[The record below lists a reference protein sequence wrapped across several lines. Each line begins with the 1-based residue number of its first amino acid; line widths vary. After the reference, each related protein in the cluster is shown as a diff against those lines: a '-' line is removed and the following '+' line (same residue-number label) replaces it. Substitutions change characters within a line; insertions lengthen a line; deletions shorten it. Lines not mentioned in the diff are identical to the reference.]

1 MALFVLG
8 DTHLSLGGS
17 KPMDVFPGWNGYVE
31 RLEANWRKLVKP
43 EDTIVL
49 AGDISWAMRLTDTRR
64 DFEFLQQL
72 PGQKL
77 IMKGNHDYWWTTAN
91 KMNAYLKAEGFD
103 TLHILHNNSYSVEGY
118 AICGTRG
125 WLFDVGEP
133 HDEKVMNR
141 EIGRLKMSLDAAEP
155 GLEGPVTMAICTV
168 MPSAMRCRAMW
179 TAPATSLSALMVC
192 GSAPTASTE
201 AETKTAEMT
210 KSQNLGWQFYH
221 DRAIISCDAI
231 VAPNLS
237 ARVPAFRKQQGRG
250 ARLQAAVFPL
260 PQRNRIFEWRIHK

>member
-155 GLEGPVTMAICTV
+155 GLEK
-168 MPSAMRCRAMW
+168 
-179 TAPATSLSALMVC
+179 L
-192 GSAPTASTE
+192 
-201 AETKTAEMT
+201 
-210 KSQNLGWQFYH
+210 
-221 DRAIISCDAI
+221 
-231 VAPNLS
+231 
-237 ARVPAFRKQQGRG
+237 VPAFPARVLRRRGSSSSGLSPDSSPFRREVPPHRTASPGCRRWRSPPRSRSCCAGYGAYRSPRLSGR
-250 ARLQAAVFPL
+250 RSSC
-260 PQRNRIFEWRIHK
+260 WRWSTNSRDCPS